1 MCIRDSTRGEASQ
14 AITNAVYLMTAGYR
28 QHEER
33 DIRTYA
39 QRIIDVKKQY
49 ERDCTAASE
58 TAVSY
63 AVEIGN
69 RMSAIMVYDYSSSVE
84 AFLRKINGPKRIYIP
99 ESRVINGGA
108 PFVQP
113 CLEAGHQI
121 HFIPDASMMYY
132 MKSCD
137 GVFMGAESIYPDGT
151 GFNTTGSDIVGL
163 LCDYF
168 HVPLYFI
175 SPLIK
180 LDVRPVYGKEKCT
193 VINDLRSKL
202 EPVANPKQVKG
213 TIDYT
218 APELLAVSPGF
229 IKAFI
234 TEQGVIPATQLYDIS
249 MKYIKE
255 LRGADDV

>member
-1 MCIRDSTRGEASQ
+1 M
-14 AITNAVYLMTAGYR
+14 
-28 QHEER
+28 
-33 DIRTYA
+33 
-39 QRIIDVKKQY
+39 
-49 ERDCTAASE
+49 
-58 TAVSY
+58 
-63 AVEIGN
+63 
-69 RMSAIMVYDYSSSVE
+69 
-84 AFLRKINGPKRIYIP
+84 
-99 ESRVINGGA
+99 
-108 PFVQP
+108 
-113 CLEAGHQI
+113 
-121 HFIPDASMMYY
+121 
-132 MKSCD
+132 
-137 GVFMGAESIYPDGT
+137 
-151 GFNTTGSDIVGL
+151 
-163 LCDYF
+163 
-168 HVPLYFI
+168 PLYFI

-234 TEQGVIPATQLYDIS
+234 TEQGVIPATQMYDIS

>member
-1 MCIRDSTRGEASQ
+1 
-14 AITNAVYLMTAGYR
+14 MTGVQTCALPIFIY
-28 QHEER
+28 H
-33 DIRTYA
+33 
-39 QRIIDVKKQY
+39 
-49 ERDCTAASE
+49 DCTAASE

-218 APELLAVSPGF
+218 APELLAVSQGF

-234 TEQGVIPATQLYDIS
+234 TEQGVIPATQMYDIS